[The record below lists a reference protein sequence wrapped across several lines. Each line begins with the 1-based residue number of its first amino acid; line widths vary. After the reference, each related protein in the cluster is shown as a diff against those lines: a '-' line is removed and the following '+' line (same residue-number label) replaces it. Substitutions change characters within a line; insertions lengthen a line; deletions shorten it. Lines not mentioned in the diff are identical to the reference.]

1 MPKIDRQKS
10 TKKGAIPTTAN
21 PPKGLDEKRR
31 RDRMLKKAKRYQDA
45 ARSRE
50 AAMGD
55 KNISYVGDPFI
66 VDGKKFDPAKEFPE
80 TYMRPEGAETFKLQR
95 LKDHAI
101 YGVDTMEKLQY
112 IRGQIRSLED
122 LQQDLKDLLTTTE
135 YDDEQ
140 VHGNTE
146 ED

>member
-1 MPKIDRQKS
+1 MDIDTISLVQKKVHKI
-10 TKKGAIPTTAN
+10 
-21 PPKGLDEKRR
+21 
-31 RDRMLKKAKRYQDA
+31 
-45 ARSRE
+45 
-50 AAMGD
+50 
-55 KNISYVGDPFI
+55 
-66 VDGKKFDPAKEFPE
+66 
-80 TYMRPEGAETFKLQR
+80 LQR

-101 YGVDTMEKLQY
+101 YGIDTMEKLQY

-146 ED
+146 EDWGTT

>member
-1 MPKIDRQKS
+1 MDIDTISLVQKKVYKI
-10 TKKGAIPTTAN
+10 
-21 PPKGLDEKRR
+21 
-31 RDRMLKKAKRYQDA
+31 
-45 ARSRE
+45 
-50 AAMGD
+50 
-55 KNISYVGDPFI
+55 
-66 VDGKKFDPAKEFPE
+66 
-80 TYMRPEGAETFKLQR
+80 LQR
-95 LKDHAI
+95 LKEHAI